1 MANQPRLKIALFGLG
16 RLGSIR
22 AQILLTQQPRME
34 LVAACD
40 TKPGADKWA
49 AENLPSSVTFFAD
62 PEKCMRDSG
71 AQAVLI
77 STATATHAPLIC
89 LALDLGLEV
98 IAKAATKPHLKFL
111 IPLTRRYD
119 DNFRAAKRLV
129 DAGTLGDIHAVETSS
144 QDKQDKSGFFIAF
157 SLQSGG
163 IFVDMGVHDIDVGRY
178 YLNPTVGLT
187 NLKKQV
193 NRVIAMGQRTL
204 YGALAEFEDF
214 DNAWG
219 IVEFAN
225 GKIMTSHVGRTT
237 SHGHEGSTRILGTKG
252 HSLVDGVAS
261 QFQVEVRDE
270 HGVRRAIPP
279 DAFQLYDRS
288 FPNDL
293 AEFATAVLD
302 DAPLSCRPE
311 DAFEAAKITIA
322 LQHSMRIGQPV
333 YFDDEGL
340 PILISKDNTTSVDSN
355 GVNGTA
361 PVNGLKG
368 SD

>member
-62 PEKCMRDSG
+62 PEKCMRDGG

-89 LALDLGLEV
+89 LALDLGLHVMCEKPISMDVITTQEV
-98 IAKAATKPHLKFL
+98 IAKAATKPNLKFL

-129 DAGTLGDIHAVETSS
+129 DA
-144 QDKQDKSGFFIAF
+144 GFFIAF

-178 YLNPTVGLT
+178 YLDPAAGLSNP
-187 NLKKQV
+187 KKQV

-204 YGALAEFEDF
+204 YGALEEFEDF

-225 GKIMTSHVGRTT
+225 GKILTSHVGRTT

-252 HSLVDGVAS
+252 HSIVDGVAS

-293 AEFATAVLD
+293 AEFADAVLD
-302 DAPLSCRPE
+302 DNSLSCRPE

-322 LQHSMRIGQPV
+322 LQHSMRIRQPV

-340 PILISKDNTTSVDSN
+340 PILISKDHTASN

-361 PVNGLKG
+361 HVNGLRG
-368 SD
+368 SN